1 MILVLTVGTG
11 TAGQH
16 SNLAAGLLNSINSL
30 EVKPT
35 FILLVP
41 STSEESTGL
50 AELVSEECTTPSE
63 LAPFELRIEKPDDL
77 LCSRK
82 QIRACLESLK
92 ERFPGK
98 NILVNPTS
106 GTKQMTIG
114 CFLAASEIPGIE
126 ICFIGGQRKDGV
138 VITGTEQNL
147 SFEPNLLHRERALA
161 TAETLYRTGAL
172 EAIHPLLDEFG
183 EPTQPESMLGL
194 CQSHRQALRFEPAR
208 QAATRSDHP
217 SLIPLRSYLG
227 QICNDGRDSIL
238 FVAEVFAGA
247 ERLRKWGKDIP
258 AYLAYYQSVEFGA
271 RAALAIRHRI
281 KEPFD
286 LELIANAPHFSSTQ
300 AKRFRALARDGE
312 LHLGMHAL
320 HETLVAFGD
329 NSAKAFTEKDNQLR
343 PLLNRRNE
351 FIHAGISPNP
361 DLVTAL
367 AKHTRGHLL
376 DILPEIDL
384 DRPNKLWPESLST
397 R

>member
-50 AELVSEECTTPSE
+50 AELLSEECTTPSE

-77 LCSRK
+77 LCARK
-82 QIRACLESLK
+82 QIRACLESLRK
-92 ERFPGK
+92 RFPGK

-147 SFEPNLLHRERALA
+147 RFEPNLLHRERALA
-161 TAETLYRTGAL
+161 TAETLYKTGAL
-172 EAIHPLLDEFG
+172 EAVHPLLEEFG
-183 EPTQPESMLGL
+183 QSTHPESVLGL

-217 SLIPLRSYLG
+217 ALIPLRSYLG
-227 QICNDGRDSIL
+227 QISTEGRDSTL

-258 AYLAYYQSVEFGA
+258 AFLAYYQSVEFGV
-271 RAALAIRHRI
+271 RSALALRHQV
-281 KEPFD
+281 KEPYD
-286 LELIANAPHFSSTQ
+286 VNLIAHAPHFSTSQ

-312 LHLGMHAL
+312 LHLGMHGL

-329 NSAKAFTEKDNQLR
+329 KNAQSYLEKDSSLR
-343 PLLNRRNE
+343 SLLKRRNE
-351 FIHAGISPNP
+351 FIHAGISPDP

-367 AKHTRGHLL
+367 ANHTRAHLL

-384 DRPNKLWPESLST
+384 DRPQKLWPESLSP